1 MARLNIIILL
11 SLLFT
16 APGTAQDNVA
26 PAQRQAAFAGTFYPA
41 GKAALTSRLQEL
53 FSDAMKL
60 FPPAKVEGSSGLV
73 QSIIV
78 PHAGFDYCGSVL
90 AAGYQQIPENAH
102 YKNIFII
109 TTTHRQSFEGVSAD
123 LSASYETPLGLLSVN
138 HEISRTLIEQYPQII
153 YHGPAHAREQ
163 GIEVHLP
170 FIQHHLQEQASIVP
184 LVIGTSSVTGARDLA
199 AALLPWFIPENLF
212 IISADFSRY
221 PSYID
226 AKRIDRITADAV
238 GSGNPEQFYNALR
251 KISQQETKQLSTP
264 SGDWSAIMT
273 LLYMAHQQEEVIF
286 SPLYYQNSGDSPMGD
301 RQRVVGYWAMSGE
314 IKGPSSAPPA
324 LTGEEKK
331 VLLEISRATLD
342 AFIQNETVPA
352 LPVNKLSTTLKKPA
366 SVMVSLYMGERLRG
380 RLEYLSQ
387 AVAIGAMVQEM
398 TIASATLDKRFS
410 PVDASELK
418 YIRIEISVLS
428 PLHKIS
434 SSEEIDPEL
443 HGIYL
448 VKDGHSGSYLP
459 GRAKEEN
466 WSIEELLGH
475 CAREKADLAWD
486 DWKDAEIFIFEAISF
501 SEDSVKIQ

>member
-1 MARLNIIILL
+1 
-11 SLLFT
+11 
-16 APGTAQDNVA
+16 
-26 PAQRQAAFAGTFYPA
+26 
-41 GKAALTSRLQEL
+41 
-53 FSDAMKL
+53 
-60 FPPAKVEGSSGLV
+60 LV

-90 AAGYQQIPENAH
+90 AAGYQQIPENAP

-109 TTTHRQSFEGVSAD
+109 TTSHRQPFEGVSVD
-123 LSASYETPLGLLSVN
+123 MSASYLTPLGLLTVN
-138 HEISRTLIEQYPQII
+138 QEISRKLISKYPQII

-163 GIEVHLP
+163 GVEVHLP
-170 FIQHHLQEQASIVP
+170 FIQHHLGEWPHIVP
-184 LVIGTSSVTGARDLA
+184 LVMGTSSVTGARDLA
-199 AALLPWFIPENLF
+199 TALLPWFTPENLF

-221 PSYID
+221 PSYGD

-238 GSGNPEQFYNALR
+238 VSGDPEQFYNALR
-251 KISQQETKQLSTP
+251 KSSQQEIKQLSTP

-273 LLYMAHQQEEVIF
+273 LLYMTHRQEEVIL
-286 SPLYYQNSGDSPMGD
+286 SPLYYQNSGDSPLGD
-301 RQRVVGYWAMSGE
+301 HQRVVGYWAISGE
-314 IKGPSSAPPA
+314 MKGPSSAPPA
-324 LTGEEKK
+324 LTEEEKTL
-331 VLLEISRATLD
+331 LLEISRSTLD
-342 AFIQNETVPA
+342 SFIQNETIPT
-352 LPVNKLSTTLKKPA
+352 LPKNQLSTTLRKPA

-380 RLEYLSQ
+380 RLEYLSP
-387 AVAIGAMVQEM
+387 AIALGATVQEM

-434 SSEEIDPEL
+434 TIEEIDPEL

-448 VKDGHSGSYLP
+448 VKDEHSGSYLP
-459 GRAKEEN
+459 GRAIEEN

-475 CAREKADLAWD
+475 CAREKADLAWE
-486 DWKDAEIFIFEAISF
+486 DWKDAEIYIFEAISF